1 MSQNKFT
8 PGPWVTHE
16 SRSSGFCIV
25 SKLARNA
32 VPVVSCID
40 EYDHYGP
47 IHSKENAALIS
58 AAPDMLIALEKGIT
72 RLETCIEDERY
83 MREGSMTYL
92 LEIFKDAVAKA
103 RGDHEQ
109 A

>member
-8 PGPWVTHE
+8 PGPWVVDNSRHE
-16 SRSSGFCIV
+16 GSINRLEPFRHIGMVSGFLYDENSRS
-25 SKLARNA
+25 
-32 VPVVSCID
+32 
-40 EYDHYGP
+40 
-47 IHSKENAALIS
+47 ENAANAQLIS
-58 AAPDMLIALEKGIT
+58 AAPDMLAALEKGIS

-83 MREGSMTYL
+83 MRDGSMTYL

-103 RGDHEQ
+103 RGYHEQ

>member
-8 PGPWVTHE
+8 PGPWNFFWEIQPNGCPTVGHKGLMVGMVAHSAKDPDQKETA
-16 SRSSGFCIV
+16 
-25 SKLARNA
+25 LA
-32 VPVVSCID
+32 
-40 EYDHYGP
+40 
-47 IHSKENAALIS
+47 NAALIS

-72 RLETCIEDERY
+72 RLEACIEDARY

-92 LEIFKDAVAKA
+92 LEVFKEAIAKA